1 MQPIITTNFS
11 KTKYYPKNSTHKN
24 KYTLNITLNTDK
36 DYFLDEGSIETM
48 FGKLQETAK
57 TMFIP
62 KSERYAE
69 QEKSI

>member
-1 MQPIITTNFS
+1 MLPLFS
-11 KTKYYPKNSTHKN
+11 TKLTKTKSYTKTKSQKNQ
-24 KYTLNITLNTDK
+24 YTLNITLNTDK